1 MSKKNIKAEANE
13 FDEAIEAS
21 KSFVE
26 KNIKPLGYGIG
37 AVLVVVIG
45 ILLVHQFYIVPNN
58 KKADEALFAAQ
69 QQFMDGN
76 YEKALNGDGLSGCCR
91 QVWQHQ
97 GWQSGH
103 SVCRYVLCSDRE
115 VRRGCEDAGGL

>member
-1 MSKKNIKAEANE
+1 MSKKNVKAEANE

-45 ILLVHQFYIVPNN
+45 ILLFTSSISSPTTRRPTR
-58 KKADEALFAAQ
+58 
-69 QQFMDGN
+69 
-76 YEKALNGDGLSGCCR
+76 LSSLPSSSLWT
-91 QVWQHQ
+91 VTM
-97 GWQSGH
+97 
-103 SVCRYVLCSDRE
+103 
-115 VRRGCEDAGGL
+115 RRH

>member
-45 ILLVHQFYIVPNN
+45 I
-58 KKADEALFAAQ
+58 Q
-69 QQFMDGN
+69 QQEG
-76 YEKALNGDGLSGCCR
+76 
-91 QVWQHQ
+91 
-97 GWQSGH
+97 
-103 SVCRYVLCSDRE
+103 
-115 VRRGCEDAGGL
+115 RRGSLRCPAAVYGR

>member
-76 YEKALNGDGLSGCCR
+76 YEKALNGEGDAMGWLLPTSLAAPR
-91 QVWQHQ
+91 QATWP
-97 GWQSGH
+97 
-103 SVCRYVLCSDRE
+103 LCMPLCAMLRQRSTKR
-115 VRRGCEDAGGL
+115 L